1 MRFDLEVVVRRGP
14 VAESRHHL
22 QCAVVDAQGT
32 LVAGTSRADLVTM
45 FRSSAKPFQLLPL
58 VERGHADRLGFGE
71 EQLAVMAAS
80 HTGSRHHVELVTGIL
95 ARLGLGPGD
104 LACGYHDPEDP
115 ASREDVKRGGLPR
128 TALYNNCSGKHA
140 GMLALAI
147 AEGWPTEGYQRPE
160 HPAQR
165 LVQQTIAEACAVVPS
180 SLEAAVDGCGL
191 PVFALPLTAMAR
203 GFAVLA
209 SARAD
214 AADARTRAL
223 ARIARAMGS
232 FPYAVEGRGRVSTA
246 LMEATKG
253 RIVAK
258 GGAEGLLL
266 MGLVD
271 RGLGIAIKCEDGST
285 RAVGPAAV
293 AVLEQLGALAAS
305 EREPLAKLRRPVVTN
320 VVGLEVGFLEAGL
333 REVALA

>member
-22 QCAVVDAQGT
+22 QCAAVDAQGT
-32 LVAGTSRADLVTM
+32 LVAGSARADLVTM

-80 HTGSRHHVELVTGIL
+80 HTGSRRHIELVTGIL
-95 ARLGLGPGD
+95 ARLGLGPAD

-115 ASREDVKRGGLPR
+115 ASREDVLRGGLPR

-140 GMLALAI
+140 GLLALAFSE
-147 AEGWPTEGYQRPE
+147 AWPTEDYHRPE

-165 LVQQTIAEACAVVPS
+165 LVQQTIAEICGVAPS

-203 GFAVLA
+203 GYAVLA

-223 ARIARAMGS
+223 ARIARAMGA
-232 FPYAVEGRGRVSTA
+232 FPYAVEGRGRTATA

-253 RIVAK
+253 RVVAK

-266 MGLVD
+266 MGLTD
-271 RGLGIAIKCEDGST
+271 RGLGIAIKCEDGTS

-293 AVLEQLGALAAS
+293 AVLEQLGALADT
-305 EREPLAKLRRPVVTN
+305 ERDTLAQLRRPKVTN
-320 VVGLEVGFLEAGL
+320 VVGLEVGFIEAGL
-333 REVALA
+333 REVVLA

>member
-22 QCAVVDAQGT
+22 QCAAVDAQGT
-32 LVAGTSRADLVTM
+32 LVAGTARADLVTM

-80 HTGSRHHVELVTGIL
+80 HTGTRHHVELVTGIL
-95 ARLGLGPGD
+95 ARLGLGPAD
-104 LACGYHDPEDP
+104 LACGYHDPED
-115 ASREDVKRGGLPR
+115 ATSREDVLRGGLPR

-140 GMLALAI
+140 GMLALAV
-147 AEGWPTEGYQRPE
+147 AEGWPTEGYHRPE
-160 HPAQR
+160 HPAQH
-165 LVQQTIAEACAVVPS
+165 LMHQTIAEACGVAPS
-180 SLEAAVDGCGL
+180 SLEAGVDGCGL

-203 GFAVLA
+203 GYAVLA

-214 AADARTRAL
+214 AADARTRSL
-223 ARIARAMGS
+223 ARIARAMGAY
-232 FPYAVEGRGRVSTA
+232 PYTVEGRGRASTA

-253 RIVAK
+253 RVVAK

-266 MGLVD
+266 MGLTD
-271 RGLGIAIKCEDGST
+271 RGLGIAIKCEDGTARS
-285 RAVGPAAV
+285 VGPAAV
-293 AVLEQLGALAAS
+293 AVLEQLGALMATELEA
-305 EREPLAKLRRPVVTN
+305 LAKLRRPMVTN
-320 VVGLEVGFLEAGL
+320 VVGLEVGFIEAGL
-333 REVALA
+333 REVVLA

>member
-14 VAESRHHL
+14 YAESRHHL
-22 QCAVVDAQGT
+22 QCAVVDGQGT
-32 LVAGTSRADLVTM
+32 LVAGSARADLVTM

-58 VERGHADRLGFGE
+58 VERGHADRLGFVE

-80 HTGSRHHVELVTGIL
+80 HTGSRRHVELVTGIL
-95 ARLGLGPGD
+95 ARLGLGPGH

-115 ASREDVKRGGLPR
+115 ASREDVLRGGLPR

-140 GMLALAI
+140 GMLALAV
-147 AEGWPTEGYQRPE
+147 AEGWPIEGYHRPE
-160 HPAQR
+160 HPTQR
-165 LVQQTIAEACAVVPS
+165 LVQQVIAEACAVAPA

-203 GFAVLA
+203 GYAVLA

-214 AADARTRAL
+214 AADARPRAL
-223 ARIARAMGS
+223 ARIARAMGA
-232 FPYAVEGRGRVSTA
+232 FPYAVEGRGRTATA
-246 LMEATKG
+246 LMEVTKG
-253 RIVAK
+253 RVVAK

-266 MGLVD
+266 MGLTD
-271 RGLGIAIKCEDGST
+271 RGLGIAIKCEDGT
-285 RAVGPAAV
+285 ARAVGPAAV

-305 EREPLAKLRRPVVTN
+305 EREALAKLRRPMVTN
-320 VVGLEVGFLEAGL
+320 VVGLEVGFIEAGL